1 MRVVHPDRLPECVGK
16 AGSAL
21 ESRRPYGSIYK
32 IALSVLLPAALLWCG
47 AGMVKSHM
55 EDKKLFEYLLYSD
68 MEDMPDTF
76 LPELWEQKGVEA
88 VSAVLDI
95 PVHMEIE
102 EYEMDVSLRAVDTE
116 IFPLKIDRCLTE
128 LEAGSKI
135 PLYFTAQAL
144 ESLTDQNQY
153 KITKGKKED
162 LIKRSLGMTAVISPV
177 KGESQEPETA
187 ADDGIWKQM
196 TAVYRETGIFAAVL
210 EDRESRVYIPYESG
224 KKILELAGSTVQV
237 RTVYIKIRGKSK
249 ADELVKKLEEMGFEA
264 EAL

>member
-1 MRVVHPDRLPECVGK
+1 M
-16 AGSAL
+16 
-21 ESRRPYGSIYK
+21 ESRRLYGSIYK
-32 IALSVLLPAALLWCG
+32 IALSVLLPAILLWCG
-47 AGMVKSHM
+47 AGMIKNHM
-55 EDKKLFEYLLYSD
+55 EDKELFEYLLYID

-116 IFPLKIDRCLTE
+116 IDRCLTE

-135 PLYFTAQAL
+135 SLYFTPQAL
-144 ESLTDQNQY
+144 EGLKDQNQY

-162 LIKRSLGMTAVISPV
+162 LIKRSLGMTAEISPV
-177 KGESQEPETA
+177 QGEAQEPGTA
-187 ADDGIWKQM
+187 ADGEIWKQT

-210 EDRESRVYIPYESG
+210 EDKDSRIYIPYESG
-224 KKILELAGSTVQV
+224 KKILALSGTTVQV
-237 RTVYIKIRGKSK
+237 RTVYIKIRGRSK
-249 ADELVKKLEEMGFEA
+249 ADAVIKNLEEMGFRT